1 MITLEEIKKNESIRA
16 LVKAGNRY
24 LEALGY
30 TDHGPR
36 HLSYVSRIASY
47 ILKALGYS
55 EREIELAAIAGWVH
69 GDARQPGWKPQPVL
83 Q

>member
-1 MITLEEIKKNESIRA
+1 MITLEEVKKNESIRA

-24 LEALGY
+24 LEALGF

-36 HLSYVSRIASY
+36 HLSFVSRTASY

-55 EREIELAAIAGWVH
+55 EREVELAA
-69 GDARQPGWKPQPVL
+69 
-83 Q
+83 